1 MAWLGPAWY
10 LFTSFL
16 QILNDSEPRLRIN
29 LPQAGML
36 SGKRHSRGALA
47 QRFSS
52 VPSIA
57 SPSHIIAIMRTFR
70 LTLEYDG
77 SKFSGWQAQVNA
89 RSVQGDLQRVADE
102 LFGVEVDLQGAG
114 RTDAGVHAVGQAAH
128 IRVRKLRDD
137 LSPARI
143 LRELNDRLPSSIA
156 VLECMEAAP
165 GFHARHDAVSRAYFY
180 QISTRKTAL
189 SKRFVWWIKQPLD
202 VASMQQAAALIAG
215 RHNFVCF
222 RAADPSRPGESTT
235 VVVTSAEI
243 GVDENLIVFRIEA
256 SHFVWKMVRRLAG
269 TLVKV
274 GLGEVSVEQFAGLLT
289 GRKNPQLDIAA
300 WTAPASGLF
309 LEAVRY

>member
-1 MAWLGPAWY
+1 
-10 LFTSFL
+10 
-16 QILNDSEPRLRIN
+16 
-29 LPQAGML
+29 LPTVISAFPHNNGY
-36 SGKRHSRGALA
+36 
-47 QRFSS
+47 
-52 VPSIA
+52 
-57 SPSHIIAIMRTFR
+57 MRTFR

-77 SKFSGWQAQVNA
+77 SKFSGWQAQINA

-114 RTDAGVHAVGQAAH
+114 RTDAGVHAVGQVAH

-137 LSPARI
+137 LPPVRI

-156 VLECMEAAP
+156 VLECVETAP
-165 GFHARHDAVSRAYFY
+165 AFHARHDAVSRAYFY

-202 VASMQQAAALIAG
+202 VARMQEAAALIAG

-235 VVVTSAEI
+235 VVVTSAEV
-243 GVDENLIVFRIEA
+243 GVDDNLIVFRIEA
-256 SHFVWKMVRRLAG
+256 SHFVWKMVRRLVG

-309 LEAVRY
+309 LETVRY

>member
-1 MAWLGPAWY
+1 
-10 LFTSFL
+10 
-16 QILNDSEPRLRIN
+16 
-29 LPQAGML
+29 
-36 SGKRHSRGALA
+36 
-47 QRFSS
+47 
-52 VPSIA
+52 
-57 SPSHIIAIMRTFR
+57 MRTFR

-77 SKFSGWQAQVNA
+77 SKFSGWQAQINA

-114 RTDAGVHAVGQAAH
+114 RTDAGVHAVGQVAH
-128 IRVRKLRDD
+128 IKVRKLRDD
-137 LSPARI
+137 LPPARI

-156 VLECMEAAP
+156 VLECVETSPA
-165 GFHARHDAVSRAYFY
+165 FHARHDAVSRAYFY

-202 VASMQQAAALIAG
+202 IAKMEAAAALIPG

-235 VVVTSAEI
+235 VVVTSAEV
-243 GVDENLIVFRIEA
+243 GVDDNLIVFRITA
-256 SHFVWKMVRRLAG
+256 SHFVWKMVRRLTG

-289 GRKNPQLDIAA
+289 GRKDPKLDVAA

-309 LEAVRY
+309 LESVFY